1 MGVGP
6 RPQTTPPDAA
16 DLERAIAGGEIV
28 AHFQPQVDLA
38 TGVPAGVEALARWR
52 HPRHGLLPPREFI
65 PPAEACELIAPLT
78 RSILGQ
84 ALEGARAWE
93 AAGHGLTVSVNVAA
107 ASVLT
112 TALIDDV
119 REALQATA
127 VPPGR
132 ICLEITETA
141 IMHDPD
147 RAHEVLGGL
156 RALGVSLALDD
167 FGTGYSSLAR
177 LQRLPIEEVKIDRSF
192 VADLRGGADLG
203 VLGLIADLGR
213 RLGHRVVAE
222 GVEELGD
229 VPVLAGLGCHLGQGY
244 LFARPMPGE
253 AIAGWLAER
262 AALASG
268 AGPDPAALAGG
279 TGPDLAAGTRAPA
292 RGVAGAP
299 VDALPSGGTLSEIAE
314 AGLRMLG
321 ERLGLPVGIAWLAD
335 DDARLLECHTVWEA
349 TPGRSEP
356 LVGASRSMPFA
367 PGVGLPGRVWER
379 GALEIVA
386 DVDAHPGIIR
396 HESARAAGLRSAV
409 ALPLVAGERVVGV
422 VELWGP
428 RLLEPGPELEEVVAG
443 MSRRLAELVGR
454 RLAERGALEAAETLG
469 ALARA
474 SREVAAAPGRTAL
487 CAAVRDVAGADAVL
501 LWEPTEGGAGLRARH
516 AVGWDGAPPEV
527 SLAGRPSGA
536 AAAFRSGRRIF
547 VPHAGRH
554 AVPAPDLVARLSAR
568 SALYLPVRGAA
579 GTLGVFA
586 LAWRT
591 PVARLPA
598 ATGHA
603 LELLADQAALVLA
616 PVGGPSPAPSATAA
630 RLA

>member
-1 MGVGP
+1 MGVRP
-6 RPQTTPPDAA
+6 RSQTPPPDAA
-16 DLERAIAGGEIV
+16 DLERAIAYGELV

-38 TGVPAGVEALARWR
+38 TGAAVGVEALARWH
-52 HPRHGLLPPREFI
+52 HPEHGELPPRDFI
-65 PPAEACELIAPLT
+65 PLAEGGELIRPLT
-78 RSILGQ
+78 RSILDQ
-84 ALEGARAWE
+84 ALARARDWE

-107 ASVLT
+107 PSVRT

-119 REALQATA
+119 RDALRATGVA
-127 VPPGR
+127 PARV
-132 ICLEITETA
+132 CLEITESA
-141 IMHDPD
+141 IMHEPD
-147 RAHEVLGGL
+147 RALEILGSL

-222 GVEELGD
+222 GVEELTD

-244 LFARPMPGE
+244 LFARPMPAV

-262 AALASG
+262 AALSRARPG
-268 AGPDPAALAGG
+268 EPEPAVPGGGPAAELS
-279 TGPDLAAGTRAPA
+279 
-292 RGVAGAP
+292 
-299 VDALPSGGTLSEIAE
+299 SGGTLSEIVE

-321 ERLGLPVGIAWLAD
+321 ERLGLTVGIAWLAD
-335 DDARLLECHTVWEA
+335 DDGRLLECHSVWEA
-349 TPGRSEP
+349 APGRSAP
-356 LVGASRSMPFA
+356 LVGASRGMRIA

-379 GALEIVA
+379 GDTEVVP
-386 DVDAHPGIIR
+386 DVDAQTGIIR
-396 HESARAAGLRSAV
+396 QEPARAAGLRGAV
-409 ALPLVAGERVVGV
+409 AFPLIAGERVVGV

-428 RLLEPGPELEEVVAG
+428 RRLEPGPELEELVEG
-443 MSRRLAELVGR
+443 MRGRLAELVGR

-474 SREVAAAPGRTAL
+474 SREVAAAPGPAAL

-501 LWEPTEGGAGLRARH
+501 LWEPCRGGTALRAGH
-516 AVGWDGAPPEV
+516 AVGWDGPAPEV

-554 AVPAPDLVARLSAR
+554 AVPAPDLVARLGAR
-568 SALYLPVRGAA
+568 SALYLPVGGPA
-579 GTLGVFA
+579 GTLAVFA
-586 LAWRT
+586 LAWRS

-598 ATGHA
+598 ATANA

-616 PVGGPSPAPSATAA
+616 PAGGPSPASSGTAEG
-630 RLA
+630 LA